1 MVWGP
6 RARSRGRR
14 FHLSLVTHSWSCVG
28 PAGREARP
36 LGQVSLPGEFL
47 HGRAHAVSPL
57 WGRKEWSRK
66 GGAAP
71 ERCPVP
77 PAYSRAQVLWVD
89 VSVWRHPPCPL
100 TNSQGRRGCL
110 GSGGPSGSRP
120 EKAGG
125 EGALNRRGG
134 RTLPECC
141 GCFCGR

>member
-1 MVWGP
+1 MGTQGP
-6 RARSRGRR
+6 QPGETLPSSTCDSLVVVRRPSWKGGETSGAGVAPRRVFARQGSRSQSPLGTQRVEQERRSSTREMPCSPGLFQGSGPLGRR
-14 FHLSLVTHSWSCVG
+14 L
-28 PAGREARP
+28 
-36 LGQVSLPGEFL
+36 
-47 HGRAHAVSPL
+47 
-57 WGRKEWSRK
+57 
-66 GGAAP
+66 
-71 ERCPVP
+71 
-77 PAYSRAQVLWVD
+77 
-89 VSVWRHPPCPL
+89 WRHPPFPL